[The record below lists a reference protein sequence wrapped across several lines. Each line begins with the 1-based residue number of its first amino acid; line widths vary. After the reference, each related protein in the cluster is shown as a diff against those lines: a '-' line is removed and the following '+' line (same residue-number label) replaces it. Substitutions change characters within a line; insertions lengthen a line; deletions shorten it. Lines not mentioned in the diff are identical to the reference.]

1 MNQLTPIDTI
11 SSKAGIN
18 AQAKDLIEQFA
29 ATLSNKLRADVFAT
43 TYSSIDDILIQK
55 FHLSD
60 IDKMDF
66 PDFSRKTE
74 FIPKGV
80 RGNIQ
85 KAEGKILTYKEADD
99 IVGKGLNEEM
109 P

>member
-1 MNQLTPIDTI
+1 MEQLAFINQNGSIP
-11 SSKAGIN
+11 GIN
-18 AQAKDLIEQFA
+18 TQAKELIEKFEA
-29 ATLSNKLRADVFAT
+29 NLLSNLKADLFNS
-43 TYSSIDDILIQK
+43 TYQSIDDILVQK
-55 FHLSD
+55 YHLTD
-60 IDKMDF
+60 ITNMDF
-66 PDFSRKTE
+66 PDFSTKTE

-85 KAEGKILTYKEADD
+85 KAEGKILTYQEADE